1 METKELEALIAK
13 CLQDFYK
20 HRLDKLEKLKLK
32 TFLKRKNPYLFRAMG
47 MQKASD
53 IIERVLE
60 SFISSSDETIFGTVF
75 FEPIA
80 VIVSGGKVSDGEGVD
95 FTVESERKVIA
106 VALKSGPNIFNAS
119 QKKRQSQEFSELR
132 NRLYK
137 LQKQFDPILGHAYGS
152 LKSEPTNERIYRDLS
167 GQTFWKE
174 ITGDDTFYLK
184 LITLMKDVPLK
195 HKEEYA
201 TLWSAAVNRFSKEF
215 IIDFC
220 FEDGTVDWEKLVKF
234 VSQEK
239 TKVKNK
245 AK

>member
-1 METKELEALIAK
+1 LV
-13 CLQDFYK
+13 QF
-20 HRLDKLEKLKLK
+20 
-32 TFLKRKNPYLFRAMG
+32 
-47 MQKASD
+47 
-53 IIERVLE
+53 
-60 SFISSSDETIFGTVF
+60 F

-195 HKEEYA
+195 HKDDCC
-201 TLWSAAVNRFSKEF
+201 KM
-215 IIDFC
+215 
-220 FEDGTVDWEKLVKF
+220 K
-234 VSQEK
+234 
-239 TKVKNK
+239 
-245 AK
+245 

>member
-1 METKELEALIAK
+1 MKQLKRRKMETKELEALIAK

-20 HRLDKLEKLKLK
+20 HRLDKLEKLQLK

-195 HKEEYA
+195 HKDDCC
-201 TLWSAAVNRFSKEF
+201 KM
-215 IIDFC
+215 
-220 FEDGTVDWEKLVKF
+220 K
-234 VSQEK
+234 
-239 TKVKNK
+239 
-245 AK
+245 